1 MAEFSSVHSYDR
13 FASSVA
19 RQWRYFLREHE
30 PFLSAVRET
39 CRSRGEALPK
49 GAMLWRAQEGAAER
63 TEEHEGYEPFVVPC
77 AHEPDRMGPLRN
89 RAKEGRVNPRGI
101 PCLYLSTRRDTAIAE
116 VRPWIGSLVS
126 VAQFEVIRDQNL
138 INCTSDDPSFRI
150 YFDEPGPTARETAN
164 WAAIDRA
171 FARPVTVDDSV
182 SGYEPTQILAEL
194 FKSEGFEGIAYRSS
208 LGDGHN
214 IALFDLDAAEL
225 HGCMLMSVDKVR
237 LEVSQADNPYVVTR
251 KRATSRIGGDG
262 TAFGQADKGNEK
274 HVPLRA
280 QQRSP
285 RPQRGK

>member
-13 FASSVA
+13 FAASVA

-39 CRSRGEALPK
+39 CRSRGEILRK

-63 TEEHEGYEPFVVPC
+63 TEENDGYEPFEVPC
-77 AHEPDRMGPLRN
+77 AHEPDRMRPLRD
-89 RAKEGRVNPRGI
+89 RATAGRVNPRGI
-101 PCLYLSTRRDTAIAE
+101 PCLYLSTQRDTALAE
-116 VRPWIGSLVS
+116 VRPWIGSFVS
-126 VAQFEVIRDQNL
+126 VAQFEVMRDQNL
-138 INCTSDDPSFRI
+138 LNCTTDDPSYRI
-150 YFDEPGPTARETAN
+150 YFDEPGAADRETAN

-182 SGYEPTQILAEL
+182 SAYEPTQILAEL

-225 HGCMLMSVDKVR
+225 HGCMLMTVDKVR

-251 KRATSRIGGDG
+251 KPPSSHAGGSG
-262 TAFGQADKGNEK
+262 IEHGQADKREREK
-274 HVPLRA
+274 RYYLP
-280 QQRSP
+280 
-285 RPQRGK
+285 